1 MTTQRD
7 RVLEYLLD
15 GGILT
20 DYNGI
25 KIGVGAVRSRVSELI
40 RRGAISNL
48 ELQVEYKLIPSQK
61 INGKVVE
68 RAVKYIADF
77 CYKENGETVVED
89 VKGCKKGN
97 AYEIFKI
104 KRKLMLE
111 RYGIRVREV

>member
-1 MTTQRD
+1 MKSETQRD

-25 KIGVGAVRSRVSELI
+25 KI
-40 RRGAISNL
+40 
-48 ELQVEYKLIPSQK
+48 
-61 INGKVVE
+61 
-68 RAVKYIADF
+68 
-77 CYKENGETVVED
+77 
-89 VKGCKKGN
+89 
-97 AYEIFKI
+97 